1 MNRWFRHYEGLSID
15 PKFVSVAIA
24 SNQPVERV
32 VWIWVHILESAAALN
47 DGGKC
52 RFDPRQIA
60 RHLQIAVEECNSI
73 VTELVTQGLLQGVTG
88 AFHVTSWD
96 KRQYKN
102 SSSTDRVRRHREA
115 KKLAKNNNLNMKH
128 ETVSCN
134 ASETLQKR
142 PETETETETEIYRPS
157 AKKRT
162 VRPQPSAADPDFD
175 LWYKTYPRREAR
187 GAAEKAYAA
196 ARKIATAEEL
206 LAGATK
212 ARQKYTDPK
221 FTPMPATWL
230 NQKRWQDECGAAAS
244 STRYT
249 TGSSYV

>member
-47 DGGKC
+47 DGGRC

-60 RHLQIAVEECNSI
+60 RHLQVAVEECNSI
-73 VTELVTQGLLQGVTG
+73 VTELVTHGMLQSVTG

-96 KRQYKN
+96 KRQYKAT
-102 SSSTDRVRRHREA
+102 SSTDRVRRHREA
-115 KKLAKNNNLNMKH
+115 KKLAKNNNLGVKQ

-134 ASETLQKR
+134 ASETLLKR
-142 PETETETETEIYRPS
+142 TETETETDIYLTAKKVRRSNGPKPS
-157 AKKRT
+157 A
-162 VRPQPSAADPDFD
+162 SDPDFD

-196 ARKIATAEEL
+196 ARKIATADEL
-206 LAGATK
+206 LAGATT

-230 NQKRWQDECGAAAS
+230 NQKRWQDEGQDAKS